1 MLFKV
6 LLQLLSIKT
15 SLILKVNILPYEGKV
30 LFLFVFG
37 SNCIKARHIQRSR
50 ALTITHL
57 PTGYTRELY
66 SKATI
71 AGWEFRLCF
80 KRQLLEIWLPTYPC
94 WQASISECFAAAQ
107 KQSNASS
114 FHFPLKLPF
123 QHEKVLPWRAD
134 PQVPCSHCLQKAG
147 FRFVLL
153 GEEKWSISHS
163 VMSDSLRPHRQ

>member
-6 LLQLLSIKT
+6 LLQLPSIKT
-15 SLILKVNILPYEGKV
+15 SLILKVNVLLCEGEV

-37 SNCIKARHIQRSR
+37 NNSIKARHIQRSR
-50 ALTITHL
+50 TLTIIHL

-66 SKATI
+66 SKAI

-80 KRQLLEIWLPTYPC
+80 KRQLLEIWLPTCPC
-94 WQASISECFAAAQ
+94 WHTSISECLAAAQ

-123 QHEKVLPWRAD
+123 QHEKVLP
-134 PQVPCSHCLQKAG
+134 
-147 FRFVLL
+147 
-153 GEEKWSISHS
+153 
-163 VMSDSLRPHRQ
+163 

>member
-6 LLQLLSIKT
+6 LLQLLPIKT
-15 SLILKVNILPYEGKV
+15 SLLLKVNVLPCEGEV

-37 SNCIKARHIQRSR
+37 SSTTSSIKARHLQRSR

-57 PTGYTRELY
+57 PTAYPRELY
-66 SKATI
+66 SKAII
-71 AGWEFRLCF
+71 AGWEFKLRF
-80 KRQLLEIWLPTYPC
+80 KRRLLEIWLPTC
-94 WQASISECFAAAQ
+94 SDWHTSISECLAAAQ

-134 PQVPCSHCLQKAG
+134 PRFPVVTVPRSRLQVCPVG
-147 FRFVLL
+147 R
-153 GEEKWSISHS
+153 GEVKC
-163 VMSDSLRPHRQ
+163 